1 MSLHEIEDLVHSSVL
16 VLDAHHPEDDDRLR
30 DWFVALYAFQRRFD
44 CSHTQ
49 GRVIDVLLRRRHT
62 NRFPVDQHPDYAQ
75 RRDFFDGLTEFTGL
89 REFDE
94 DDDDFDGYDDE
105 LEDGYVDP
113 PWLYCEAGT
122 ALWQRMVDEGR
133 LQGPDAVAPRRT
145 ALIDVVLAVA
155 AAAEQDGDVELI
167 ALWHG
172 LGHGMLVG
180 GNPLT
185 VEDLR
190 RISAVAQLR
199 QIVQR
204 TGAWSAPLPDG
215 YRPSDDE
222 LDALDDERES
232 WWYRV
237 ASTTAAT

>member
-1 MSLHEIEDLVHSSVL
+1 
-16 VLDAHHPEDDDRLR
+16 
-30 DWFVALYAFQRRFD
+30 
-44 CSHTQ
+44 
-49 GRVIDVLLRRRHT
+49 
-62 NRFPVDQHPDYAQ
+62 
-75 RRDFFDGLTEFTGL
+75 
-89 REFDE
+89 
-94 DDDDFDGYDDE
+94 
-105 LEDGYVDP
+105 
-113 PWLYCEAGT
+113 
-122 ALWQRMVDEGR
+122 MVDEGR
-133 LQGPDAVAPRRT
+133 LQGPDAVAPRRA

-215 YRPSDDE
+215 YRPSDDQ